1 MHFLAEFASSWDKYD
16 LLWLAAVVV
25 TYLATKKLAAAGNGE
40 LRDFLHENG
49 VKLLVLGVVV
59 MLVVFAHHSAEHN
72 EELKFADWCM
82 AKAGE
87 ALACF
92 FGLIQGAKLIN
103 GNGSSSPSTTNSQP
117 KTEITNIG
125 KI

>member
-1 MHFLAEFASSWDKYD
+1 MGFLAGFANSWDKYD
-16 LLWLAAVVV
+16 LIWMCALVL
-25 TYLATKKLAAAGNGE
+25 TYIFAKKLGTAGNGE

-59 MLVVFAHHSAEHN
+59 MLVLFAHHSAAYAN
-72 EELKFADWCM
+72 EPKFTDWCL

-92 FGLIQGAKLIN
+92 FGLIQGAKMLNSSN
-103 GNGSSSPSTTNSQP
+103 GHSDGSSTPSATNEPS
-117 KTEITNIG
+117 KT
-125 KI
+125 